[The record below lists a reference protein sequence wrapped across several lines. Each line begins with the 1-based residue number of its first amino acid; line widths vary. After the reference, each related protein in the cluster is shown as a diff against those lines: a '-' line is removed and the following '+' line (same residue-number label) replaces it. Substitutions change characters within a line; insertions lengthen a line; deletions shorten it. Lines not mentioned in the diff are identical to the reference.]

1 MEPSLDIANTGEI
14 RRQLAAAQAALTQ
27 LEALLAP
34 MPAEDAPG
42 ARPAGRPGGEP

>member
-1 MEPSLDIANTGEI
+1 MESSLGVGTTGEI

-34 MPAEDAPG
+34 IPAADQQPTPRRG
-42 ARPAGRPGGEP
+42 GGEG